1 MNILEAMADLALFVS
16 LALGPFLGRPT
27 TGPWTAGRANAP
39 ERRHTP
45 PAPFAYIAIYAA
57 LPVFNLCRGNCL
69 SSSRAGRPNQCR
81 LMSSALNLSRMI
93 PKLSEQ
99 PERTS

>member
-1 MNILEAMADLALFVS
+1 MNILGRWPIS
-16 LALGPFLGRPT
+16 RCSSGPFPWPSYES
-27 TGPWTAGRANAP
+27 GPWTAGRANAP
-39 ERRHTP
+39 ERRHT
-45 PAPFAYIAIYAA
+45 ARTLCLAIYAA

-69 SSSRAGRPNQCR
+69 SSSRTGRPNQCR

-99 PERTS
+99 PERT